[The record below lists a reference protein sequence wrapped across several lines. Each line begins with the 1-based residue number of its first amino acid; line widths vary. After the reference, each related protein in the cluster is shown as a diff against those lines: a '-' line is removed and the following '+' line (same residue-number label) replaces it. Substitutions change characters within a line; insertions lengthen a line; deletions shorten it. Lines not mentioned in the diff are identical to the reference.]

1 MDIGA
6 KLKLLRGNMTLTE
19 LAKRS
24 GVDKAI
30 VSKIE
35 SGKMTG
41 TVECH
46 RKLAEVFGLKLSEFY
61 AYMENEK
68 LESAE
73 FHAGAMKTDVYMDF
87 LEILTTIPMA
97 KKMLPT
103 FLTLKPGESQHLEET
118 IKKVERFIYIIDGS
132 IDVGVD
138 GKTYHLKK
146 DSGAEKGDSLYS
158 TSQQKHTLKN
168 TGSAIARALCISA
181 PPVL

>member
-1 MDIGA
+1 MNIGE
-6 KLKLLRGNMTLTE
+6 KLRLLRGNMTLTE
-19 LAKRS
+19 LARRS

-61 AYMENEK
+61 AYMETEK
-68 LESAE
+68 PEAVE
-73 FHAGAMKTDVYMDF
+73 FHPGAMKTDVYMDF
-87 LEILTTIPMA
+87 LEILTKIPLA

-103 FLTLKPGESQHLEET
+103 FITLKPAET
-118 IKKVERFIYIIDGS
+118 QDLQETVKKVERFIYIIDGQLD
-132 IDVGVD
+132 IEVE
-138 GKTYHLKK
+138 GKVYRLKK
-146 DSGAEKGDSLYS
+146 DPAAEKGDSIYS
-158 TSQQKHTLKN
+158 TSQQKHILRN
-168 TGSAIARALCISA
+168 TGTTIARALCISA

>member
-6 KLKLLRGNMTLTE
+6 KLKVLRGNMTLTE
-19 LAKRS
+19 LARRS

-35 SGKMTG
+35 SGKMPG

-46 RKLAEVFGLKLSEFY
+46 RKLAGVFGQKLSEFY
-61 AYMENEK
+61 AFMEDERT
-68 LESAE
+68 EPAE
-73 FHAGAMKTDVYMDF
+73 LHEARAKSDVYQDF

-103 FLTLKPGESQHLEET
+103 FIALNPGETQHLEET
-118 IKKVERFIYIIDGS
+118 LKKVERFIYILRGEIN
-132 IDVGVD
+132 ITVENT
-138 GKTYHLKK
+138 TYRLKK
-146 DSGAEKGDSLYS
+146 EEAHGKGDSLYS
-158 TSQQKHTLKN
+158 TSPQKHTLKN
-168 TGSAIARALCISA
+168 TGTIVAHLLCISS